1 MRRLVIFGAGDH
13 AVEAEQLVLDILAL
27 DKSRYQFLGF
37 LADSEFLPFLKIQV
51 ASRVLGGIEWLEHN
65 RDVLVV
71 VAIGSSK
78 GRISVVR
85 RMLDLFPE
93 LRFESL
99 IHPRAWISSTS
110 RIQSGCLV
118 FANAMINS
126 NVNVGRHVSINLS
139 CNISHGSSIDDFVSM
154 APGVNIAG
162 NVSIG
167 YGSEIGVGASVI
179 PKVSIMREAIVGAGS
194 VVTKSVPAGTTV
206 VGVPARVL

>member
-1 MRRLVIFGAGDH
+1 
-13 AVEAEQLVLDILAL
+13 
-27 DKSRYQFLGF
+27 
-37 LADSEFLPFLKIQV
+37 
-51 ASRVLGGIEWLEHN
+51 
-65 RDVLVV
+65 
-71 VAIGSSK
+71 
-78 GRISVVR
+78 
-85 RMLDLFPE
+85 
-93 LRFESL
+93 
-99 IHPRAWISSTS
+99 
-110 RIQSGCLV
+110 
-118 FANAMINS
+118 MINS